1 MENLTRYKLCTEK
14 ADWRGI
20 CEINGIN
27 FDSFGT
33 NKELAALA
41 GFLEPGEVVFALA
54 CGLMNQTVT
63 SNAFD
68 VGLNTW
74 LVVLTSERFLF
85 LDAALLT
92 SSIDSQS
99 VRLSKVQAISASQG
113 FALGKISIDL
123 GSRLITVDNCTK
135 ESVKVMADLANK
147 WLKDLENGVKVP
159 ADSPEMEAFKK
170 KVDDSKVVHPPVADA
185 KMVNRT
191 AVALVAAIFGWSGLH
206 DYIWRKW
213 QIGWIKGILTAVAG
227 KLWLSEFYTLSSV
240 LVLAVSILV
249 MVDLVRI
256 YDGSYFSENQQPA
269 PMANGL
275 QGFLSL
281 VYLVF
286 IVYSGYNVVTNFID
300 SRKKDNGKL
309 ASIREIVDTYNRNE
323 AAANQSFDGP
333 MFTIAGSV
341 RSVVENPFWGDY
353 TVKFEG
359 LGALNIFNLGSK
371 VTEIELNFPKKQK
384 DDLLKVRKGD
394 VIAATCIG
402 RGLSLT
408 TYSANKCKLKAVKR
422 K

>member
-27 FDSFGT
+27 FESFGT

-99 VRLSKVQAISASQG
+99 VRLNKVQAISASQG
-113 FALGKISIDL
+113 LVLGKISIDL
-123 GSRLITVDNCTK
+123 GSRLITVDNCPK
-135 ESVKVMADLANK
+135 EAVKVMADLANK
-147 WLKDLENGVKVP
+147 WLKDLENGVKLP
-159 ADSPEMEAFKK
+159 EDSPEMENFSKK
-170 KVDDSKVVHPPVADA
+170 TSDSNMVQPPIAPSKTA
-185 KMVNRT
+185 NRT
-191 AVALVAAIFGWSGLH
+191 AAALVAAILGWSGLH
-206 DYIWRKW
+206 SYVWGKW
-213 QIGWIKGILTAVAG
+213 QVGWIKGILSVASYH
-227 KLWLSEFYTLSSV
+227 LWAREFYTFSALLM
-240 LVLAVSILV
+240 LVVVIWIF
-249 MVDLVRI
+249 VDLVHI
-256 YDGSYFSENQQPA
+256 YDGSFFADAQPS

-275 QGFLSL
+275 QGFISL
-281 VYLVF
+281 AYL
-286 IVYSGYNVVTNFID
+286 ILILYSGYNVVANFSD
-300 SRKKDNGKL
+300 SRKRDNGKL

-323 AAANQSFDGP
+323 AAAENSFDGP

-341 RSVVENPFWGDY
+341 RSVEKDPFWGDY
-353 TVKFEG
+353 TIKFEG
-359 LGALNIFNLGSK
+359 LGKLNIMNFLSK
-371 VTEIELNFPKKQK
+371 VDEIELNFSKKQA
-384 DDLLKVRKGD
+384 DDLLKIRKGD

-408 TYSANKCKLKAVKR
+408 TYKANRCKLKAVKR

>member
-1 MENLTRYKLCTEK
+1 MENLSRYKLCTEK

-20 CEINGIN
+20 CEINGVN

-33 NKELAALA
+33 NKELAALS
-41 GFLEPGEVVFALA
+41 GYLEPGEVVFALSS
-54 CGLMNQTVT
+54 GLMNQTVT

-68 VGLNTW
+68 LGVNTW

-92 SSIDSQS
+92 SSIDTQS
-99 VRLSKVQAISASQG
+99 IRLNKVQAISASQG

-123 GSRLITVDNCTK
+123 GSRLITIDNCTK

-147 WLKDLENGVKVP
+147 WLKDLENGVKIP
-159 ADSPEMEAFKK
+159 EDSPEMEAFKK
-170 KVDDSKVVHPPVADA
+170 KANDTNMVRPPIAPSKTA
-185 KMVNRT
+185 NRT
-191 AVALVAAIFGWSGLH
+191 AAALVAAILGWSGLH
-206 DYIWRKW
+206 SYIWGKW
-213 QIGWIKGILTAVAG
+213 QIGWIKGALSAASYH
-227 KLWLSEFYTLSSV
+227 LWTREFYTLSALLMLIV
-240 LVLAVSILV
+240 VIWILV
-249 MVDLVRI
+249 DLIHI
-256 YDGSYFSENQQPA
+256 YDGSFFSDAEPL

-281 VYLVF
+281 VYLILV
-286 IVYSGYNVVTNFID
+286 VYSGYSVVTNFID

-309 ASIREIVDTYNRNE
+309 ASIREIVDTYNKNE
-323 AAANQSFDGP
+323 AAAENSFDGP
-333 MFTIAGSV
+333 MFTIAGAV
-341 RSVVENPFWGDY
+341 RSVEKDPFWGDY

-359 LGALNIFNLGSK
+359 LGPFNIFNLGSK
-371 VTEIELNFPKKQK
+371 VTEIELTFPKKQK

-402 RGLSLT
+402 RGLSVG
-408 TYSANKCKLKAVKR
+408 TYSANRCKLKAVKR